1 MVDMAAWT
9 EGRELAMHTSTRQL
23 AVLSVDVG
31 LVRVSDSPPAVVE
44 LARPGVQI
52 VNLVLSQ
59 AVPSTSL
66 CVLGDLAF
74 NLTRRP

>member
-1 MVDMAAWT
+1 
-9 EGRELAMHTSTRQL
+9 MHTSTRQR

-52 VNLVLSQ
+52 VSLVLSR
-59 AVPSTSL
+59 AVLSTSL
-66 CVLGDLAF
+66 SVLGDLAF
-74 NLTRRP
+74 NLTRRL